1 MNISFT
7 QKVSF
12 TNDFFLAEDEG
23 GIFVVNAEQEGED
36 FLLDDVAAKML
47 FALIGSESIQEAYE
61 DILELEEVDPE
72 VLKNDLL
79 EYIEDLTNDGIVKV
93 IDQREKSLSMAEED
107 EIYVNS

>member
-12 TNDFFLAEDEG
+12 ANDFFLAEDEG

-79 EYIEDLTNDGIVKV
+79 EYIEDLTNDGIIKV
-93 IDQREKSLSMAEED
+93 IDKEKSLSIAEED
-107 EIYVNS
+107 EIYINS

>member
-23 GIFVVNAEQEGED
+23 GIFVVNAQQEGED

-47 FALIGSESIQEAYE
+47 FALIGAESIQEAYE

-72 VLKNDLL
+72 LLKNDLL
-79 EYIEDLTNDGIVKV
+79 EYIEDLTNDGIVKI
-93 IDQREKSLSMAEED
+93 IDQEKSFSHAQED
-107 EIYVNS
+107 EIYINS

>member
-1 MNISFT
+1 MNISFA

-23 GIFVVNAEQEGED
+23 GIFVVNAQNEGED

-47 FALIGSESIQEAYE
+47 FSLIGSESIQEAYE

-79 EYIEDLTNDGIVKV
+79 EYIEDLTNDGIIKV
-93 IDQREKSLSMAEED
+93 IDPKKGLSIAEED
-107 EIYVNS
+107 EIYINS